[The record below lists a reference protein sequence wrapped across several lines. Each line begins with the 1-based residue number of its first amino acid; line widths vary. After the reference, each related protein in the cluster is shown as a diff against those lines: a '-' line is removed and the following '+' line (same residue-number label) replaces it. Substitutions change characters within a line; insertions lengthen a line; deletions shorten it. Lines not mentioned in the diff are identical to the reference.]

1 MLTIAVIAQK
11 GGVGKTTLALHL
23 AVEAAKSGPAT
34 IIDIDPQSSAAQWS
48 DGRAL
53 GRLSVVACPPAR
65 LAIALQGARRG
76 GAQVAFIDTAPAV
89 ESPALAAVRAAD
101 FCLIVSRPGIL
112 DLRSIGA
119 NVEIAKLAN
128 KPVAA
133 VINAAPAQGPQ
144 AMAATETVH
153 KWYGVEV
160 CPVVVHQRAV
170 FGHALAQSKCAQ
182 EVEPAGKAAV
192 EIAALWNWLAQRAGQ
207 DQASS
212 MANAMARLSA

>member
-23 AVEAAKSGPAT
+23 AVEAAKSGSVT
-34 IIDIDPQSSAAQWS
+34 IIDIDPQASAAQWS

-53 GRLSVVACPPAR
+53 GQPSVVACPPAR
-65 LAIALQGARRG
+65 LAIALQGARRS

-89 ESPALAAVRAAD
+89 EAPALAAVRAAD

-119 NVEIAKLAN
+119 NVEIAKLAG
-128 KPVAA
+128 KSVVA

-144 AMAATETVH
+144 AMAAMETVH

-160 CPVVVHQRAV
+160 CPVVVHQRAM

-192 EIAALWNWLAQRAGQ
+192 EIATLWDWLTQRARQ
-207 DQASS
+207 DHASS
-212 MANAMARLSA
+212 MATAMVRLSA